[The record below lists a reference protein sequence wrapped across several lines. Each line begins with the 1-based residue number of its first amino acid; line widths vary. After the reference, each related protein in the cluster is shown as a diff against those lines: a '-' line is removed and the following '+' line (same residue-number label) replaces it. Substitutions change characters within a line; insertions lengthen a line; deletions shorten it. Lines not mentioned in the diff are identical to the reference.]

1 MKEAKVY
8 LRSTNVDQ
16 FEDIMVDTLMNIYD
30 FFKSFA
36 PEVLSKDAFCTL
48 PDKKTVSILDFAVQA
63 ILVHLLNA
71 RTPYPVIAEEDSISL
86 RGPTKQSM
94 RQQVVQL
101 VCQYLKV
108 TLSEEQV
115 MDLIGYANY
124 DEYEGYQWI
133 IDPIYHSKGLLR
145 AHEPISVHIALAK
158 DGNLIA
164 AAILLLLRGSACHAG
179 RPSEEDQ
186 DNQESDGPRGDGL
199 GFAEKSCDA
208 RLFVSSEN
216 RSTVSLIHLPSKQ
229 ERPVNIDVETTY
241 AGISDL
247 CKLAEAQPLTKSTWA
262 RLLSR
267 YSCIICEST
276 RYGHVGVLNGDL
288 PIYMFTSKGLSTL
301 TDHHEDDYETI
312 QHAAGLYLI
321 QKLSPMIQLT
331 DFTGAPIRCAHRG
344 RLLRNGLREGILAC
358 VGPLHTRA
366 LNAIRFINH
375 VPSQSFHVTI
385 KDTFVDEE
393 MIQNALKTAFS
404 IGDTSLDVR
413 RV

>member
-1 MKEAKVY
+1 MME
-8 LRSTNVDQ
+8 
-16 FEDIMVDTLMNIYD
+16 TLMGIYD

-36 PEVLSKDAFCTL
+36 PEILSKDAFCTL
-48 PDKKTVSILDFAVQA
+48 PNKRTVSILDFVVQA
-63 ILVHLLNA
+63 ILVYLLNS
-71 RTPYPVIAEEDSISL
+71 RTPYPVIAEEDSIYL
-86 RGPTKQSM
+86 RGPAKESM

-101 VCQYLKV
+101 VCQYLKAP
-108 TLSEEQV
+108 LNEEQV

-124 DEYEGYQWI
+124 DDHEGYQWI

-158 DGNLIA
+158 DGSLIA
-164 AAILLLLRGSACHAG
+164 AAILLLFRGSICHG
-179 RPSEEDQ
+179 SRPSEEDQ
-186 DNQESDGPRGDGL
+186 GNGEYDRPNGNGL
-199 GFAEKSCDA
+199 GFAERKSYDA

-229 ERPVNIDVETTY
+229 ERSVNIDADTTY
-241 AGISDL
+241 AGISEL

-267 YSCIICEST
+267 YSCMVCEST
-276 RYGHVGVLNGDL
+276 RYGHVGILNGDL
-288 PIYMFTSKGLSTL
+288 PIYVFTSKGLSTSA
-301 TDHHEDDYETI
+301 DHHEDDYETV

-321 QKLSPMIQLT
+321 QKLSPTIQLT
-331 DFTGAPIRCAHRG
+331 DFTGAPIICAHRG

-358 VGPLHTRA
+358 AGPLHSSA

-375 VPSQSFHVTI
+375 VPPQSFHITI

-393 MIQNALKTAFS
+393 MIQNALKTALS
-404 IGDTSLDVR
+404 IGDASLDVH